1 MLQTEVTMSD
11 LQKLTAFALTALVL
25 AGCASANP
33 MNADSVACVL
43 TNETSPP
50 SATPPTGPTA
60 MNPPAGYPPLMNP
73 TAPITV
79 AATPSN
85 MGYGGARTAS
95 TVAVNP
101 TDDCNR
107 RPRPVEG

>member
-1 MLQTEVTMSD
+1 MSD
-11 LQKLTAFALTALVL
+11 LQKLSASALTALLLV
-25 AGCASANP
+25 GCASANT
-33 MNADSVACVL
+33 MNADSAACVL

-85 MGYGGARTAS
+85 MGYGSARTPS
-95 TVAVNP
+95 TAAANA